1 MKKLPW
7 LLLVFFSFTSMAIC
21 AQEIESDTIEKNKKI
36 DVVRVYEQMALDGS
50 SSPYMYRELAYYYYF
65 RNDYDIAKTWF
76 EKLFEAEEQSD
87 KKVKHRYRQ
96 TLKALSLDYKDNPY
110 LVRTSAN

>member
-7 LLLVFFSFTSMAIC
+7 LLIVLLAFTSMETF
-21 AQEIESDTIEKNKKI
+21 AQSENIEKTDVRKKI
-36 DVVRVYEQMALDGS
+36 DVVSVYEQMALDGDGTPS
-50 SSPYMYRELAYYYYF
+50 IYKELAYAYYF
-65 RNDYDIAKTWF
+65 KNEYQEAKKWF

-96 TLKALSLDYKDNPY
+96 TLKALDLDFEDNRY
-110 LVRTSAN
+110 LVKSAAN